1 MKVHSSKCHI
11 DIIDLDLSSESSA
24 EENIVMHSASPSPL
38 PMKKIDSNDWKEV
51 QVMIERLDDK
61 TIAALTND
69 KSSCTLAL
77 DEPVHDDDP
86 NDYDWKEFSIV
97 IKRTDFIERAVENGL
112 KSINLKKC
120 SNTLLVEDQCRIR
133 GEERSGRLRSHETNS
148 GDGEG
153 WLTSFLQFFS
163 PIPHA

>member
-1 MKVHSSKCHI
+1 MKVHSNKCHI

-24 EENIVMHSASPSPL
+24 EEINVMHSASPSPL

-51 QVMIERLDDK
+51 QVMIERVDDK
-61 TIAALTND
+61 TIAALTNE
-69 KSSCTLAL
+69 KSSCTL
-77 DEPVHDDDP
+77 DELVHDDDP
-86 NDYDWKEFSIV
+86 NHYDWKEFSIV
-97 IKRTDFIERAVENGL
+97 IKRTDFIERAVENGQ
-112 KSINLKKC
+112 KSISLKKC
-120 SNTLLVEDQCRIR
+120 SNALLVEDQCEIR

-148 GDGEG
+148 GEGEG